1 MKLDDIAISRLIVRA
16 YGKKLE
22 SVLETD
28 VAIVGAGPS
37 GLAAAFYLARGS
49 AKVAVFE
56 RKLSVGGGMWGGGMM
71 FNEVVVQEEGKS
83 VLDDVGVACRD
94 AGNGYFLAD
103 SVECVAGL
111 CFAAC
116 KAGATV
122 MNLLSVEDVRVSG
135 DDVTGLVINWSA
147 VEVAKLHVDPL
158 TVGARFI
165 VDATGHA
172 SEVARIIER
181 KIGSKLL
188 TSTGGVVGE
197 QPMSAEV
204 GERVLL
210 ENTKEAYPNVYV
222 TGMACNAVFGA
233 PRMGPIFGGMLLS
246 GKQVAELILRRR
258 GKG

>member
-1 MKLDDIAISRLIVRA
+1 MKLDDIVISRLIVEA

-22 SVLETD
+22 SVLQTD

-37 GLAAAFYLARGS
+37 GLAAAFYLASNGV
-49 AKVAVFE
+49 KVAVFE

-71 FNEVVVQEEGKS
+71 FNEIVVQEEGKS
-83 VLDDVGVACRD
+83 VLDDVGVTCRD
-94 AGNGYFLAD
+94 GGSGYFLAD

-111 CFAAC
+111 CYAAC

-147 VEVAKLHVDPL
+147 VEIAKLHVDPL
-158 TVGARFI
+158 TVGSRFI

-172 SEVARIIER
+172 AEVVGIIER
-181 KIGSKLL
+181 KIGQRLL

-197 QPMSAEV
+197 QPMWAEV

-210 ENTKEAYPNVYV
+210 ENTREAYPNVYV

-246 GKQVAELILRRR
+246 GKKVGQLVTERLAAR
-258 GKG
+258 

>member
-1 MKLDDIAISRLIVRA
+1 MKLDDTRISRLIVDA
-16 YGKKLE
+16 YGKKLT

-37 GLAAAFYLARGS
+37 GLTAAYYLANKG
-49 AKVAVFE
+49 AKVALFE

-71 FNEVVVQEEGKS
+71 FNEIVVQEEGKA
-83 VLDDVGVACRD
+83 VLDEVGVRCRD
-94 AGNGYFLAD
+94 AGDGYFLAD
-103 SVECVAGL
+103 SIECVAGL

-116 KAGATV
+116 RAGATL
-122 MNLLSVEDVRVSG
+122 MNLISVEDVRVCG
-135 DDVTGLVINWSA
+135 EDVTGLVINWSP
-147 VEVAKLHVDPL
+147 VEVSKLHVDPL
-158 TVGARFI
+158 TVGSRFI
-165 VDATGHA
+165 IDATGHA
-172 SEVARIIER
+172 AEVVRIIER
-181 KIGSKLL
+181 KMGRKLL

-197 QPMSAEV
+197 QPMWAEV

-246 GKQVAELILRRR
+246 GKKVADLIGPRR
-258 GKG
+258 